1 MSESTRQMLTEN
13 LESVRQSLAEL
24 FERIDSVDG
33 SGEYERAFEELDEY
47 PLEVVWEVGEPFAV
61 VLDTGGPHIEI
72 TGGGRQGAYT
82 LHGYWGGEHASLSGA
97 SITRMGQ
104 YFRIRCEEYF
114 I

>member
-61 VLDTGGPHIEI
+61 VLGTGGPHIEI

-97 SITRMGQ
+97 SITRAGD
-104 YFRIRCEEYF
+104 YFRTLYDECY
-114 I
+114 